1 MQVSI
6 NWLKEYVD
14 IKDIS
19 PKQLAEK
26 ITKSGIEVEEIHS
39 VGQPLTNVVVGYVK
53 ELEKHPK
60 ADNLSVC
67 QVDIGEETLQIVC
80 GAKNVAAGQYVP
92 VAKPGAVLPGD
103 FEIKKIKIRDVE
115 SNGMIC
121 SLEELGI
128 KEEFIPEDYKDGI
141 YVFEDQVSIGEE
153 VNSLLNID
161 DKILE
166 FDLTPNR
173 ADCLSMIGVAYE
185 VAAVLD
191 KEPQLPDEKI
201 HPIEESSKDYITV
214 EVEDKNLAPYYGAY
228 MVKNVKVK
236 PSPQW
241 MQNYLLASGVRPI
254 NNVVDIT
261 NYVLLEYGQPLHAF
275 DYDRLETNKILV
287 RAAKEGEKIITLD
300 GQERTLKEEHLLITN
315 GKEPVAIAG
324 VMGGE
329 NTEVYEG
336 TKTVLLEAA
345 YFDPLTVRRASQHTG
360 LRSDASNRFEKGVDP
375 NRVHKAALR
384 ACELLEKYAE
394 GDVLKEPVIFD
405 QLDRTEK
412 IISMNADEVN
422 RRLGTEISTEE
433 IDNILR
439 KLRFCFEREDKD
451 YTVTIPTRRG
461 DLSIFEDMLEEIARI
476 YGYDHLPYTLPENA
490 SRPGGLTFRQ
500 RSLRRIKRFL
510 QGMGLTET
518 ITYSLTDTNLINKLV
533 SPEYDVHSLEPVRLK
548 MPLSEEHENMRL
560 SLLPH
565 MLKSVS
571 YNQARKEMNVSFYEI
586 ASIYITEDKDKQP
599 IEKLRLSGV
608 LSGKWIEHEWQAE
621 EKFVDFFVV
630 KGIVDAL
637 FNYLNLSVDYKAS
650 KLPDMHPGRC
660 ATIYL
665 KGKSIGFIGQ
675 IHPTFAKEM
684 RVKETY
690 VFDLNLEKILEALKP
705 ELSYHQISRYPSITR
720 DVAFVVSK
728 DLQAK
733 EIEKEIISLGAP
745 LVKHVKVFDVYEG
758 EHLPDDKKSLAFR
771 LVYQDPERT
780 LKDEEVEK
788 SFTLIIE
795 KIKDKF
801 SAYVR
806 E

>member
-758 EHLPDDKKSLAFR
+758 KHLPDDKKSLAFR

>member
-422 RRLGTEISTEE
+422 RRLGAEISTEE